1 MLQQEAALR
10 DLAGAVLQ
18 DTTSLHGQTKRASG
32 AEAFSGCRQ
41 RALPAAGN
49 PGFIEA
55 LSFVSFPTVEA
66 LQQLSPRR
74 VLEQAFSSEFSSE

>member
-32 AEAFSGCRQ
+32 YSK
-41 RALPAAGN
+41 AADSTRFLR

-55 LSFVSFPTVEA
+55 LVSC
-66 LQQLSPRR
+66 LSPQSKPCSSYPP
-74 VLEQAFSSEFSSE
+74 VGQA

>member
-18 DTTSLHGQTKRASG
+18 DTTSLQGQTKRASG
-32 AEAFSGCRQ
+32 IADSTRFLR
-41 RALPAAGN
+41 

-55 LSFVSFPTVEA
+55 LVSC
-66 LQQLSPRR
+66 LSPQSKPCSSYPP
-74 VLEQAFSSEFSSE
+74 VGQA

>member
-32 AEAFSGCRQ
+32 FADSARFLRPGIQ
-41 RALPAAGN
+41 ALLKP
-49 PGFIEA
+49 
-55 LSFVSFPTVEA
+55 
-66 LQQLSPRR
+66 
-74 VLEQAFSSEFSSE
+74 